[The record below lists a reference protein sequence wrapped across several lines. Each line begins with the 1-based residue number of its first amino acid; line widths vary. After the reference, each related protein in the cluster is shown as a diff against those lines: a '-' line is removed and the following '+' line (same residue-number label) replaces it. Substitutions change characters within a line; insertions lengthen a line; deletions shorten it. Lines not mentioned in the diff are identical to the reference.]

1 MVKGILTS
9 ILALLS
15 CFLPVTG
22 FSATGDY
29 LWSGDIGGDKAT
41 WSTPLL
47 FNNSVIVQGQDG
59 GITALRADTGQ
70 QVWYNSTTAGD
81 ITSPILFSNAL
92 YMNAGSHVYK
102 LSPDSGSIL
111 ADRALTGWSSG
122 QAPAALGQLLFFI
135 EGDTSGYTLH
145 AAAIDTLA
153 DVWTKPLGSSVPS
166 VLADGTNLY
175 VLAETLSALDPLT
188 GNQRWSVPPPDGFG
202 YLNAGALADGTLVA
216 FAAQQ
221 YGTGNVLAAW
231 AVGDGSAAPGLAW
244 TQDFGTGMTDGSPP
258 AIDGGRVYANSRAG
272 VLRAFTL
279 ASGSPLWTYTVRNT
293 GLAPALPTAVDGKVY
308 IQLFVGPPTLLC
320 LDGATGGVAWQTSRS
335 MGMAWSQPAI
345 KDGRVYLATD
355 WAGVYAFAAGHT
367 DSIWPMFKNNP
378 ALTGSSDTPAPN
390 QAIAPVDL
398 LLLGQ

>member
-47 FNNSVIVQGQDG
+47 FNNSIIVQGQDG

-81 ITSPILFSNAL
+81 TTSPILFDNNV
-92 YMNAGSHVYK
+92 YMIAGSHVYK
-102 LSPDSGSIL
+102 IAPATGAIL
-111 ADRALTGWSSG
+111 ADRSLTGTVYG
-122 QAPAALGQLLFFI
+122 QAPAASGQLLFFI
-135 EGDTSGYTLH
+135 EGGESAFTLH
-145 AAAIDTLA
+145 AASLA
-153 DVWTKPLGSSVPS
+153 SLEDIWTKPLGAAMAS
-166 VLADGTNLY
+166 VLTDGTNLY
-175 VLAETLSALDPLT
+175 VLADTLTALDPLT
-188 GNQRWSVPPPDGFG
+188 GNQRWSVPPPDGYDYF
-202 YLNAGALADGTLVA
+202 NAGSLADRTLVA
-216 FAAQQ
+216 FAAKQWDS
-221 YGTGNVLAAW
+221 GNVLAAW
-231 AVGDGSAAPGLAW
+231 SLGDGSAAPGLAW

-293 GLAPALPTAVDGKVY
+293 DLAPALPTAVDGKVY
-308 IQLFVGPPTLLC
+308 IQLFVGPPTMLC
-320 LDGATGGVAWQTSRS
+320 LDGATGAVAWQTPRS
-335 MGMAWSQPAI
+335 MSTAWSQPAI

-355 WAGVYAFAAGHT
+355 WSGVFAFAAGHT